1 MKNAKILIYDGS
13 FNGFLTAIFK
23 AFEEKMVVSDI
34 QKESKGQEGLFSET
48 EVVFTQIDLAKRV
61 WTGIGKKSNLAIKNV
76 YFAFLSETKG
86 IELLLYRYVRNLFA
100 GSGVSEQDH
109 REDLILK
116 VGQLAHMVAREKRRT
131 ETSVRFQLTRDQVHF
146 AAIDPDF
153 NILPLISKHFRSRY
167 ADRPWII
174 YDTKRKYGLYY
185 NLNCVEL
192 VSLDLREIYSGR
204 VVKGDRFLQETAS
217 DQEMWD
223 NYFKDVP
230 ILLHLNKKLYN
241 TRSTRR
247 NLGYSREKTA
257 V

>member
-1 MKNAKILIYDGS
+1 MKNAKTLIYDGS

-23 AFEEKMVVSDI
+23 AFEEKMIVSDI

-76 YFAFLSETKG
+76 YFAFLSESKG
-86 IELLLYRYVRNLFA
+86 IELLLYRYVRKLFA
-100 GSGVSEQDH
+100 GLNVAEPRHD
-109 REDLILK
+109 EDLIFK

-131 ETSVRFQLTRDQVHF
+131 ETSLRFQLTQDQVYF
-146 AAIDPDF
+146 AAVDPDF

-167 ADRPWII
+167 TDKPWII

-185 NLNCVEL
+185 NLDGVEL
-192 VSLDLREIYSGR
+192 VSLNLHEVYAGR
-204 VVKGDRFLQETAS
+204 IIKGDRFLQETSS

-223 NYFKDVP
+223 NYFKEVP
-230 ILLHLNKKLYN
+230 IISLLNKKLLT